1 LASRCLDRAVCPLHA
16 CFLPD
21 FLWASGHTKCN
32 QEATAPSYCGLLPR
46 GTFPDRTER
55 ARAFVPSHRFR
66 FARFRLGGS
75 MGSGTYP
82 LGNGLRHSLTVID
95 SPIAGRVLSDQRDDH
110 CLIMKVGV
118 GGAFVAAEHPP
129 AYGEPVTLRIGA
141 GPSAFE

>member
-1 LASRCLDRAVCPLHA
+1 
-16 CFLPD
+16 
-21 FLWASGHTKCN
+21 
-32 QEATAPSYCGLLPR
+32 
-46 GTFPDRTER
+46 
-55 ARAFVPSHRFR
+55 
-66 FARFRLGGS
+66 

-118 GGAFVAAEHPP
+118 GGAFVAAEQPP

-141 GPSAFE
+141 GPSAFEVAGVVRWLDAGGFGVQFGMTGARETAALARLIQAA